1 MRSWKVF
8 YALFAAIVLIHVAAA
23 AAATID
29 MDDPRRAVGRE
40 NDIRVDAQL
49 IQDTVSPGS
58 AIGVTYQIE
67 NFGATP
73 IAIADKIISATYDAD
88 SATITLAVGAEV
100 PDDGRM
106 PHVVLIAPGE
116 KKVFRGGAIAALGA
130 TVIRASS
137 GVIPRYVQVKVTVL
151 RNLEPFRALIAAQQ
165 PKNAPMLTDAQFDLW
180 FESNE
185 TILLN
190 TVPVRFSPRA
200 EASGYSADQRSA
212 SARF

>member
-8 YALFAAIVLIHVAAA
+8 YALFAAVVLIQAAAA

-40 NDIRVDAQL
+40 NDVRVDAQL
-49 IQDTVSPGS
+49 IQETVSPGT
-58 AIGVTYQIE
+58 AIGVVYQIQ
-67 NFGATP
+67 NFGPTP
-73 IAIADKIISATYDAD
+73 IAVADKVTSATYDED
-88 SATITLAVGAEV
+88 SSTITLAVGAEV

-106 PHVVLIAPGE
+106 PHLVLIAPGE
-116 KKVFRGGAIAALGA
+116 KKVFRGGAIPALGA
-130 TVIRASS
+130 SAIRASS
-137 GVIPRYVQVKVTVL
+137 ASIPRYVQVKVTVL
-151 RNLEPFRALIAAQQ
+151 RNLDPFRALITTQQ
-165 PKNAPMLTDAQFDLW
+165 PKVAPMLSDAQFDLW

-200 EASGYSADQRSA
+200 DGSGYSADQRSA
-212 SARF
+212 RSRF